1 MSAHMS
7 NLSYANTAKDY
18 LAGHMD
24 GTELSMSCRLPAYF
38 LVNAR
43 CRLVGAFFN
52 GVFLLGLALSIFL
65 QSIERFF
72 NPETVDQPLAVIV
85 LGAVGLALNIVS
97 AAFVHDHHGHSH
109 GHSHSKGHDH
119 KHGDE
124 EGDDEENAGLLS
136 RHSHDG
142 HNHDDEHNEVHPDSE
157 SENLHQMHNHVRLP
171 PPIDPHGD
179 LGMFGVFIHVVG
191 DAINNIGVIIVG
203 YLIYHLKSA
212 NKYYAD
218 PAASLIIAI
227 IIFASAIPLT
237 LRTARILLEV
247 APKYLDMQ
255 AIESDLLSLPNVLS
269 IHDHHIWHLSQSDLL
284 ATLHVRV
291 PSTLSLVEWHQVE
304 REMRQCLVGFGINH
318 VTIEVEAN
326 DVISRG
332 CSEGQITRQNS
343 ICSINN

>member
-1 MSAHMS
+1 M
-7 NLSYANTAKDY
+7 
-18 LAGHMD
+18 
-24 GTELSMSCRLPAYF
+24 
-38 LVNAR
+38 
-43 CRLVGAFFN
+43 
-52 GVFLLGLALSIFL
+52 LGLALSIFL

-72 NPETVDQPLAVIV
+72 NPEIVDQPLAVIV
-85 LGAVGLALNIVS
+85 LGAVGLVLNIVS

-109 GHSHSKGHDH
+109 GHSHGRHDH
-119 KHGDE
+119 KHKHDDDNYSHPDE
-124 EGDDEENAGLLS
+124 EEGLMS
-136 RHSHDG
+136 RHSHDVD
-142 HNHDDEHNEVHPDSE
+142 HDHDHESQRGDNESD
-157 SENLHQMHNHVRLP
+157 NLHQMHNHVRLP

-203 YLIYHLKSA
+203 ILILKLKSI
-212 NKYYAD
+212 NRFYAD
-218 PAASLIIAI
+218 PAASLVISI

-247 APKYLDMQ
+247 APKYLDLQ

-291 PSTLSLVEWHQVE
+291 PSTLTLTEWHTVE
-304 REMRQCLVGFGINH
+304 REMRMCLGGFGINH
-318 VTIEVEAN
+318 VTIEVEAD

-343 ICSINN
+343 VCSINN